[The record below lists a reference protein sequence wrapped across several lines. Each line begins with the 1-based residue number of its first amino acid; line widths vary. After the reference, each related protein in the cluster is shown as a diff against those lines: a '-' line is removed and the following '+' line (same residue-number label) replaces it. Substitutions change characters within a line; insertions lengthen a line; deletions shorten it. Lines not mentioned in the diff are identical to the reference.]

1 MTLDFK
7 EATSPIQNTIDFNIN
22 TIDFNM
28 RNNTIDFNMEEN
40 TIDFNMD
47 YMKDM
52 NIQHLLDINNRII
65 QTTLGQYGFG
75 TLSMDIK
82 YLYWTYNKIDILC
95 SKQKYVTCDLMLI
108 IQ

>member
-7 EATSPIQNTIDFNIN
+7 EATSPIQNTINFNIN

-28 RNNTIDFNMEEN
+28 RNNTIDFNMRNN

-47 YMKDM
+47 YMNDI

-65 QTTLGQYGFG
+65 LH
-75 TLSMDIK
+75 
-82 YLYWTYNKIDILC
+82 
-95 SKQKYVTCDLMLI
+95 
-108 IQ
+108 

>member
-1 MTLDFK
+1 MTWDFK

-52 NIQHLLDINNRII
+52 NKQHLLDINNRII
-65 QTTLGQYGFG
+65 LH
-75 TLSMDIK
+75 
-82 YLYWTYNKIDILC
+82 
-95 SKQKYVTCDLMLI
+95 
-108 IQ
+108 

>member
-28 RNNTIDFNMEEN
+28 RNNTIDFNVEEN
-40 TIDFNMD
+40 TIDFNMY

-52 NIQHLLDINNRII
+52 NIQYLVDINNRII
-65 QTTLGQYGFG
+65 LHEDTMDSEHYQWTLNIYIGLITKSIFCVQNK
-75 TLSMDIK
+75 SM
-82 YLYWTYNKIDILC
+82 
-95 SKQKYVTCDLMLI
+95 
-108 IQ
+108 

>member
-1 MTLDFK
+1 MTLEFK
-7 EATSPIQNTIDFNIN
+7 EATSPIQNTIDFNIK

-40 TIDFNMD
+40 NIDFNMD

-65 QTTLGQYGFG
+65 LH
-75 TLSMDIK
+75 
-82 YLYWTYNKIDILC
+82 
-95 SKQKYVTCDLMLI
+95 
-108 IQ
+108 

>member
-28 RNNTIDFNMEEN
+28 RNNVIDFNMTDN

-52 NIQHLLDINNRII
+52 SIQHLLDINNRII
-65 QTTLGQYGFG
+65 LH
-75 TLSMDIK
+75 
-82 YLYWTYNKIDILC
+82 
-95 SKQKYVTCDLMLI
+95 
-108 IQ
+108 

>member
-7 EATSPIQNTIDFNIN
+7 EATSPIQNTIDLNIN

-28 RNNTIDFNMEEN
+28 RNNTIDFNMGEN

-65 QTTLGQYGFG
+65 LH
-75 TLSMDIK
+75 
-82 YLYWTYNKIDILC
+82 
-95 SKQKYVTCDLMLI
+95 
-108 IQ
+108 

>member
-1 MTLDFK
+1 MI
-7 EATSPIQNTIDFNIN
+7 SIWRNNIIDFNMEEN

-28 RNNTIDFNMEEN
+28 EENTIDFNMEEN

-65 QTTLGQYGFG
+65 LHWDTIDSEHYQWTLNIYIGLITKSIFCVQN
-75 TLSMDIK
+75 TSM
-82 YLYWTYNKIDILC
+82 
-95 SKQKYVTCDLMLI
+95 
-108 IQ
+108 

>member
-7 EATSPIQNTIDFNIN
+7 EATSPIQNTIDCNIN
-22 TIDFNM
+22 TIDFNL

-52 NIQHLLDINNRII
+52 NIQHILDINNRII
-65 QTTLGQYGFG
+65 LH
-75 TLSMDIK
+75 
-82 YLYWTYNKIDILC
+82 
-95 SKQKYVTCDLMLI
+95 
-108 IQ
+108 

>member
-1 MTLDFK
+1 MTLDFM

-28 RNNTIDFNMEEN
+28 RNNTIDFTMEEN

-52 NIQHLLDINNRII
+52 NIQRLLDINNKSI
-65 QTTLGQYGFG
+65 LH
-75 TLSMDIK
+75 LDSMDSEH
-82 YLYWTYNKIDILC
+82 YQWTLNIYIGLG
-95 SKQKYVTCDLMLI
+95 
-108 IQ
+108 

>member
-28 RNNTIDFNMEEN
+28 RNNTIDFNMEET
-40 TIDFNMD
+40 TIYFNMD

-65 QTTLGQYGFG
+65 LH
-75 TLSMDIK
+75 
-82 YLYWTYNKIDILC
+82 
-95 SKQKYVTCDLMLI
+95 
-108 IQ
+108 

>member
-1 MTLDFK
+1 MTLDFN
-7 EATSPIQNTIDFNIN
+7 EATSPMKNTIDFNIS

-52 NIQHLLDINNRII
+52 NIQHLLDINNMII
-65 QTTLGQYGFG
+65 LH
-75 TLSMDIK
+75 
-82 YLYWTYNKIDILC
+82 
-95 SKQKYVTCDLMLI
+95 
-108 IQ
+108 

>member
-28 RNNTIDFNMEEN
+28 RNNTIDFNM
-40 TIDFNMD
+40 D

-65 QTTLGQYGFG
+65 LH
-75 TLSMDIK
+75 
-82 YLYWTYNKIDILC
+82 
-95 SKQKYVTCDLMLI
+95 
-108 IQ
+108 

>member
-7 EATSPIQNTIDFNIN
+7 EATSPMQNTIDFNIN

-52 NIQHLLDINNRII
+52 NIQHLFDINNRII
-65 QTTLGQYGFG
+65 LH
-75 TLSMDIK
+75 
-82 YLYWTYNKIDILC
+82 
-95 SKQKYVTCDLMLI
+95 
-108 IQ
+108 

>member
-7 EATSPIQNTIDFNIN
+7 GATSPIQNTIYFNIN

-65 QTTLGQYGFG
+65 LH
-75 TLSMDIK
+75 
-82 YLYWTYNKIDILC
+82 
-95 SKQKYVTCDLMLI
+95 
-108 IQ
+108 